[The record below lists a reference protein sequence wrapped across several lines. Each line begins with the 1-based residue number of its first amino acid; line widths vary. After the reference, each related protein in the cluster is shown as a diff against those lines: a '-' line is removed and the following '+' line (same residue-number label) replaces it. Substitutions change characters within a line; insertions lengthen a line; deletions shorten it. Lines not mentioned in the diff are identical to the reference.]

1 MATNKKRIIK
11 WENILIVPFIIQ
23 NIVWIFKSDFKLIS
37 FIISYLLILVTYR
50 VIYLIRKK
58 ELAQTLEK
66 LII

>member
-66 LII
+66 LIG

>member
-1 MATNKKRIIK
+1 MATNKKRVIK

-23 NIVWIFKSDFKLIS
+23 NITWIFKSDFKLIS

-58 ELAQTLEK
+58 ELASVLEK
-66 LII
+66 LIG

>member
-1 MATNKKRIIK
+1 MATNKKRVIK

-23 NIVWIFKSDFKLIS
+23 NIAWIFKSDFKLIS

-58 ELAQTLEK
+58 ELATTLEK
-66 LII
+66 LIG

>member
-1 MATNKKRIIK
+1 MATNKKRVIK

-23 NIVWIFKSDFKLIS
+23 NITWIFKSDFKLIS

-58 ELAQTLEK
+58 ELASTLEK
-66 LII
+66 LIG